1 MTQLMEQAIRQL
13 QALPA
18 SEQDRLAQFL
28 IDELKED
35 ERWAASTEAHAN
47 KLDGLIADILAED
60 ARGETTPLDPDA
72 L

>member
-1 MTQLMEQAIRQL
+1 
-13 QALPA
+13 
-18 SEQDRLAQFL
+18 
-28 IDELKED
+28 LKED